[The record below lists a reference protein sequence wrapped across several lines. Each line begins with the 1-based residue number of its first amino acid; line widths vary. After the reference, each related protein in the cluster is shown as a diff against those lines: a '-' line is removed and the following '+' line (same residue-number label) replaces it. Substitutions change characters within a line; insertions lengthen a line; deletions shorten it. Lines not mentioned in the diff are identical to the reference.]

1 MLVEYCVI
9 SGINVVLMLSG
20 ASIVIVSKHA
30 LAQWRLNKPPMLPV
44 VSPHSDL
51 DIVVK
56 KV

>member
-30 LAQWRLNKPPMLPV
+30 LSQWRLNKPPVQVPQVPHADSKV
-44 VSPHSDL
+44 V
-51 DIVVK
+51 
-56 KV
+56 